1 MNVSLKQ
8 SAGLD
13 AYLNL
18 GEIVA
23 DLRKLRAASQKRRYR
38 EGRLPE
44 LPSREAMTLI
54 VDGLAAALYP
64 RHFGPSELTVDCTD
78 GYLLYTL
85 SATLRSLQEQVRRE
99 LHLHD
104 ARSDLAPDEHG
115 PQSLEI
121 VREFAASLP
130 NVRALLDTD
139 IRAAFDGDPAAKSL
153 DEVVFCYPGVSAM
166 IRHRLAHRLYLLGVP
181 MLARII
187 AEAAHSQTAID
198 IHPGAQ
204 IGESF
209 FIDHGAGVVIG
220 ETAVIGRNVRVYQA
234 VTLGAK
240 RFDWGIHLTGVAR
253 RLWQWN
259 APVPAPTT
267 LSRLENFKPGSRLMQ
282 TAWTTWNGYDGLAA
296 SSARP
301 VVIREDGGLGT
312 AGSCAPD
319 AVTALQ

>member
-64 RHFGPSELTVDCTD
+64 RHFGPSELTVECTD

-104 ARSDLAPDEHG
+104 ARTDLAPDEHG
-115 PQSLEI
+115 PQSLGI

-166 IRHRLAHRLYLLGVP
+166 IRHRLAHQLYLLGVP

-198 IHPGAQ
+198 IHPGAR

-209 FIDHGAGVVIG
+209 FIDHGTGVVIG

-240 RFDWGIHLTGVAR
+240 RFEMAANGGLVKGQARHPTVEDDVVIYAGATILGRITIGRGSTIGGSVWLTHS
-253 RLWQWN
+253 
-259 APVPAPTT
+259 VP
-267 LSRLENFKPGSRLMQ
+267 PGSNITQARERSDSYD
-282 TAWTTWNGYDGLAA
+282 NG
-296 SSARP
+296 
-301 VVIREDGGLGT
+301 GGI
-312 AGSCAPD
+312 
-319 AVTALQ
+319 